1 MALWQGDSRRKS
13 TGGRKIRAQ
22 GKRRS
27 EIAREHIDTLV
38 GEQSQKLVRTKGANQ
53 KVKLLRTDKIN
64 VTDPKSG
71 KTTAA
76 SLTNVTENAANIHYV
91 RRNIVTK
98 GAIVDTSAGKARV
111 TSRPGQH
118 GALNGV
124 LVE

>member
-53 KVKLLRTDKIN
+53 KVKLMRTNSIN

-71 KTTAA
+71 KTQVAE
-76 SLTNVTENAANIHYV
+76 LTNVVENSANIHYV
-91 RRNIVTK
+91 RRNIITK
-98 GAIVDTSAGKARV
+98 GAIVETSAGKVKV
-111 TSRPGQH
+111 TSRPGQN

>member
-1 MALWQGDSRRKS
+1 MPLWQGDSARKA

-27 EIAREHIDTLV
+27 EIGREHVDTHV
-38 GEQSQKLVRTKGANQ
+38 GPTATKLMRTKGGNQ
-53 KVKLLRTDKIN
+53 KVRLMRTDAIN

-71 KTTAA
+71 KTTMAT
-76 SLTNVTENAANIHYV
+76 LTNVTENPANIHYV
-91 RRNIVTK
+91 RRNIITK
-98 GAIVDTSAGKARV
+98 GAVVETSAGKAKV
-111 TSRPGQH
+111 TSRPGQS

>member
-27 EIAREHIDTLV
+27 EIAREHIDTHV
-38 GEQSQKLVRTKGANQ
+38 GEDAQKLVRTKGGNQ
-53 KVKLLRTDKIN
+53 KVRLMRTNSIN
-64 VTDPKSG
+64 VTDPKTG
-71 KTTAA
+71 KTTPAE
-76 SLTNVTENAANIHYV
+76 LTNVTENAANIHYV
-91 RRNIVTK
+91 RRNIITK
-98 GAIVDTSAGKARV
+98 GAVVDTSAGKVKV
-111 TSRPGQH
+111 TSRPGQA